1 MDLKKAQKYKIKRGV
16 IWMAAN
22 KRFEVTQSQGTL
34 DVIRVIKDTETGVQ
48 YLQTISGGGVG
59 ITLLVDAEGKP
70 LLDK

>member
-1 MDLKKAQKYKIKRGV
+1 
-16 IWMAAN
+16 MAAN

-34 DVIRVIKDTETGVQ
+34 DAIGVIKDTETGVQ
-48 YLQTISGGGVG
+48 YLQTISGGGAG